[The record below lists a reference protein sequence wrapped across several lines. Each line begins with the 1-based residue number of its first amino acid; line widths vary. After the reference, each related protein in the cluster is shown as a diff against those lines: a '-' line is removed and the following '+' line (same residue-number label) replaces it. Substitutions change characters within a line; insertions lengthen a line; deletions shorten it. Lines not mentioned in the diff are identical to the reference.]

1 MKQRTKLAVVRILSL
16 HTEFSDE
23 EINDAI
29 SFIEKNDLAKIFN
42 FSNIGPKKI
51 TPSGFTQRPAQQKK
65 PSRALLEI
73 KEIDPGKFE
82 FLSLF
87 DQKIRDGVILSKL
100 DEIRRVGTSID
111 KSFDAGKSLKD
122 AIPKLIALLSRLS
135 ITEMH
140 KVVENIL
147 AESSTVGRQDDSYNE
162 LATFLIRGKK

>member
-1 MKQRTKLAVVRILSL
+1 VKQRTKLAVVRILSL

-29 SFIEKNDLAKIFN
+29 TFIEKNDLAKIFN
-42 FSNIGPKKI
+42 FSNIGQKQR
-51 TPSGFTQRPAQQKK
+51 TPTEITQRPAQR
-65 PSRALLEI
+65 PSRILLEI
-73 KEIDPGKFE
+73 KETDPEKFE

-87 DQKIRDGVILSKL
+87 DQKIRDGVILSSL

-111 KSFDAGKSLKD
+111 KSFYSGKSLKD
-122 AIPKLIALLSRLS
+122 ATPKLIALLSRLS